1 MIMPPFEMGPLPSH
15 ILFKTG
21 DKCAQKKREPALL
34 CPSSLQPPRF
44 LALNPLSFPLLQR
57 LSCPT
62 FWVTG
67 SSVGSFINYES
78 LAVSNGLQMEPP
90 VESPQGYWQRLK
102 GDGKVKDKHL
112 LSAGCNQTKHRR
124 SKLSLKDSFTF
135 SKILTSRILCGVV
148 STFTFA

>member
-1 MIMPPFEMGPLPSH
+1 MPPFEMGPLPSH

-90 VESPQGYWQRLK
+90 VESPQGY
-102 GDGKVKDKHL
+102 
-112 LSAGCNQTKHRR
+112 
-124 SKLSLKDSFTF
+124 
-135 SKILTSRILCGVV
+135 
-148 STFTFA
+148 